1 MELTINPELRDE
13 LPPLDS
19 IELDHLTASID
30 RDGVLDSIKYWWN
43 EDTQANEIVDGH
55 HRFEIATKLQK
66 EFTTHELVFES
77 ITAVKLWQNQ
87 TQTGRRKHRA
97 LERMVE
103 LETQLRLERDGVKP
117 KVSEVV
123 EAVAESANVHPA
135 TVYRHVAK
143 AKMGYENKFTRT
155 DASNGD
161 SDDNSFVFNDEFD
174 QTLPSEGFIE
184 GVTDDEFNQAEPTDE
199 QRQAIKDAQPKR
211 VKRPTS
217 IDSKQRNAL
226 KGYEFAL
233 NKIQGLS
240 AYLPASVELPDFKLI
255 FASIEKAK
263 GEMAVKK
270 PRFGR

>member
-43 EDTQANEIVDGH
+43 EDAQANEIIDGH

-77 ITAVKLWQNQ
+77 ITAAKLWQNQ

-123 EAVAESANVHPA
+123 EAVAESANVGVA
-135 TVYRHVAK
+135 TVYRHMAK
-143 AKMGYENKFTRT
+143 AKMGYEPKGNV
-155 DASNGD
+155 G
-161 SDDNSFVFNDEFD
+161 DEFD
-174 QTLPSEGFIE
+174 QSLPQENFIE

-211 VKRPTS
+211 TKRPTS
-217 IDSKQRNAL
+217 LDSKQRNAI

-240 AYLPASVELPDFKLI
+240 VYLPSSVELPDFKLI